1 MNTHFCTK
9 LKVFGQTYLIGV
21 AQCHAGNPWGNKSRL
36 GSVAPRNKSTEADK
50 PSAVW
55 TKMWALKLKKK
66 SQQAEQAL
74 TDSRGVWKKV
84 MVHSQKS
91 KAKKEKQSWSYAF
104 PPAVQRRACSSSFN
118 HNIVVTSG
126 PFSVKLSQTNK
137 DKHLHMF
144 VIMDFWTCWGLFNS
158 AHHAYYS
165 TQRSSLHQG
174 SLNQLITSWKKWES
188 TK

>member
-144 VIMDFWTCWGLFNS
+144 VIMEDISEHVEGFS
-158 AHHAYYS
+158 I
-165 TQRSSLHQG
+165 QPIM
-174 SLNQLITSWKKWES
+174 LITQPKGLHFIKEV
-188 TK
+188 